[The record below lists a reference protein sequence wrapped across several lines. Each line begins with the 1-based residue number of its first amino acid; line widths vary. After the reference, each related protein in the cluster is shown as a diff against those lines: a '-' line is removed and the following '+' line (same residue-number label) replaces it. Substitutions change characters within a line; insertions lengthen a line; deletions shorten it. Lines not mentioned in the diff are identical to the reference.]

1 MIVDGQITNYLDY
14 KGAYIGKLNSYAH
27 QIYGELYAIDER
39 TILIKDFFYDGLASD
54 AYFWVGATI
63 LPSNVGFIVPD
74 ETGRTNKLRQYINRS
89 IRIRLPDDKTIHTIR
104 WFAIWDIRSQKNFAD
119 LFIPE
124 GFLPPTPQTIAEFSQ
139 LSNGIKSEPIV
150 IVDAKTIRIPSF
162 TYDGHR
168 KQAYFWVGQGPQP
181 NSAGERIPNELGYLE
196 PLGPYRDDLVILEL
210 PGNMTIFDIN
220 YISVWDQELSENLG
234 SVIIPAE
241 LNIPPALTTVIKV
254 ESRLPNCEQLH
265 QRLQV
270 NWEVFGPQITIELIG
285 QLKKDDYMAFGISG
299 SDNSSRMI
307 GSDIAIAYMETH
319 LGFTRDYNITGAFP
333 CTNVLGHYQGVCPD
347 EKVGGVDNYQVNLF
361 ERQDSLT
368 RITYRRNLQNV
379 GDEGDR
385 TLDKSKATFI
395 VWAIGKLTQTTI
407 KHPGFHHIY
416 PKHDKS
422 IVFGRK
428 SERNCFHFT
437 TPRSD
442 LFEQQQQL
450 SNTPIST
457 QTSSL
462 ITKPWGPLRLLNRTM
477 TTFYARLGD
486 SGGLRGYYGST
497 GQASPN
503 LVWYMN
509 GMLAPILYVKR
520 GRTYTFRVEGGNNP
534 QQAEL
539 YNPLYITNDPHG
551 GYTELTETER
561 KRFNVYAG
569 VEFDRRGRPS
579 PTSAGRL
586 CVWRI
591 PSLNETSDENDNNF
605 YFDKRRADTNRF
617 ANFIQY
623 RNRLQFYCD
632 SSTSA
637 QILQWTPNAS
647 VPDIVYYQSY
657 THRNMGNRIIVV
669 DDFYSSNNNFVSA
682 STIMTSST
690 VSLILNNNII
700 ILLLLIN
707 YYCM

>member
-1 MIVDGQITNYLDY
+1 MNVSIRLIWLVSVNVMLLSIVHGQMSNNHLEY
-14 KGAYIGKLNSYAH
+14 KGAHIGKLNSYAH
-27 QIYGELYAIDER
+27 QVSGELYAIDER

-54 AYFWVGATI
+54 AYFWVGATV

-119 LFIPE
+119 IFIPE
-124 GFLPPTPQTIAEFSQ
+124 GFLPPAPQTIAEFSQ
-139 LSNGIKSEPIV
+139 LSNGIESEPLV

-162 TYDGHR
+162 TYDGYR

-196 PLGPYRDDLVILEL
+196 PLGPYRNDLLILEL

-241 LNIPPALTTVIKV
+241 LNIPPALTTVIKI

-270 NWEVFGPQITIELIG
+270 NWEVFGPQITFELIG

-299 SDNSSRMI
+299 SNNSSRMI
-307 GSDIAIAYMETH
+307 GSDVAIAYMETH
-319 LGFTRDYNITGAFP
+319 LGFTRDYNITGTFP
-333 CTNVLGHYQGVCPD
+333 CTNILGHYRGVCPD

-385 TLDKSKATFI
+385 ILDKSKTTFI
-395 VWAIGKLTQTTI
+395 VWAVGKLTQTTM
-407 KHPGFHHIY
+407 KQPGFHYLY

-428 SERNCFHFT
+428 AERNCFHFT

-442 LFEQQQQL
+442 LLEQSQQQQQQQSSNPIL
-450 SNTPIST
+450 S

-503 LVWYMN
+503 LVWYIN
-509 GMLAPILYVKR
+509 GLLAPILYVKR

-551 GYTELTETER
+551 GYTELTEIER
-561 KRFNVYAG
+561 KRFTVYAG

-591 PSLNETSDENDNNF
+591 PSSTTSNETYDNSDS
-605 YFDKRRADTNRF
+605 YFDKRRADTNRYL
-617 ANFIQY
+617 NFIQY

-632 SSTSA
+632 STTSA

-657 THRNMGNRIIVV
+657 THLQ
-669 DDFYSSNNNFVSA
+669 
-682 STIMTSST
+682 TI
-690 VSLILNNNII
+690 LYLHR
-700 ILLLLIN
+700 L
-707 YYCM
+707 